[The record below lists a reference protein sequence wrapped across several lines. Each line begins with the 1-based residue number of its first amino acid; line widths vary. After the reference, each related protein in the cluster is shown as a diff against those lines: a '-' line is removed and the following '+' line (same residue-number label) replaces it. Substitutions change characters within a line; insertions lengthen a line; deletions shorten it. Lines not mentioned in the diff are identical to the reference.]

1 MNSIRVVLAVFAL
14 GVGILFS
21 GCAAMDS
28 YYSTHNP
35 NDDYEYRP
43 PGWGVGYGDSAG
55 RASWSNY
62 YGYGSSGSSDSDL
75 LYDWGPRRGE

>member
-1 MNSIRVVLAVFAL
+1 MNSTKVFLAVFVL
-14 GVGILFS
+14 GVGMLFS

-35 NDDYEYRP
+35 NDDYEYVP
-43 PGWGVGYGDSAG
+43 PGWGVGYGGTTGQATWG
-55 RASWSNY
+55 NY
-62 YGYGSSGSSDSDL
+62 YGYQGTDSDL

>member
-1 MNSIRVVLAVFAL
+1 MSSIKVVLAVFVL
-14 GVGILFS
+14 GVGMLFS

-35 NDDYEYRP
+35 NDDYEYRT
-43 PGWGVGYGDSAG
+43 PGWGVGWGGSPG
-55 RASWSNY
+55 RASWDNY
-62 YGYGSSGSSDSDL
+62 YGYQSNDSDL